1 MTIFFPD
8 ISSYEAGLKVQPGT
22 VAVIAK
28 ATEGIG
34 YSDAYY
40 ADFKNQARAIGA
52 VFSGYHFLRSDSDPA
67 AQAAHYFNVAGN
79 TPCMLD
85 VETTGNSK
93 PGVAQVVAFMEALRG
108 RGGRVWGVYFPQWYW
123 GEVGG
128 DLSRVT
134 ALGAVL
140 VASAYRAYSDSN
152 WPGPY
157 GGATPAVWQY
167 TNAQSYGGQSVDFN
181 AFKGTVA
188 QLSAIINGDDMD
200 PTTPLTFPNYTAGW
214 YPDIAKDGG
223 VWSGQQSANDVWTL
237 TAARVGHIVHVVE
250 NLTKAVAAL
259 ADKVNTLQGGVGASP
274 QAIAQETLAE
284 LKATL

>member
-1 MTIFFPD
+1 MTLFFPD
-8 ISSYEAGLKVQPGT
+8 ISSYEAGLKIQPST

-40 ADFKNQARAIGA
+40 ADFKKQAAAVGA
-52 VFSGYHFLRSDSDPA
+52 LFSGYHFLRSDSDPA
-67 AQAAHYFNVAGN
+67 AQAAHYFSVAGS

-85 VETTGNSK
+85 VETTGSSK
-93 PGVAQVVAFMEALRG
+93 PGVNFVVSFMEALKSL
-108 RGGRVWGVYFPQWYW
+108 GGRVWGVYFPQWYW

-140 VASAYRAYSDSN
+140 VASAYRGYSDSD
-152 WPGPY
+152 WPVAY
-157 GGATPAVWQY
+157 GGAVPRVWQY

-181 AFKGTVA
+181 AFKGTA
-188 QLSAIINGDDMD
+188 SELSAIINGDDMD
-200 PTTPLTFPNYTAGW
+200 PSTPLTFPAYAAGW
-214 YPDIAKDGG
+214 WPDIAKDGG
-223 VWSGQQSANDVWTL
+223 VWTGQETANDVWTL

-250 NLTKAVAAL
+250 NLAKSVAAL
-259 ADKVNTLQGGVGASP
+259 SDKVNTLQGGVGVSP
-274 QAIAQETLAE
+274 QAVAAETLAE
-284 LKATL
+284 LKAKL